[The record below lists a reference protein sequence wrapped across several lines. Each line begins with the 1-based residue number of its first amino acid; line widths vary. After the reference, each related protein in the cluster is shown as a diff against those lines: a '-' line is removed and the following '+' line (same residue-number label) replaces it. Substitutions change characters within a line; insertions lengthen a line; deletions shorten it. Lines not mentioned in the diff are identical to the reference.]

1 MGCVKKELGLPKILR
16 SKTFTRL
23 LNVDFWGR
31 ILLGD
36 YIFELE
42 SIFCKED
49 DYMNIAKQIVDNQI
63 INLIKDNPEYFADVN
78 DEEKKR
84 SKAFLLIAVAS
95 YLEMDI
101 SNVTQYITDGGD
113 DGGFD
118 AAYIASG
125 EDSQLNVILF
135 QTKYTRDL
143 TKDSNFS
150 ANAVEKAVNTIKGVF
165 DPQKKLRLN
174 EGSKTVVTDIHSHL
188 LDGYIP
194 LVTFVCINN
203 GLKWDSSAQN
213 YIDNN
218 FGGQKQVEFEH
229 FNHDD
234 IIKRSNNAKGVNTS
248 IQLKGKA
255 IREDFNYKSVIL
267 GRTSVSEIFKLMNE
281 HGDILLEKNI
291 RRYLGRNVVNEGI
304 RSTLLQ
310 DDNRNNFFFF
320 NNGITIVCEK
330 FAANFLQDNN
340 WIVKVDKMQIINGG
354 QTCKTIFQ
362 TIEEH
367 PEIDFT
373 NVEVLVRIYEV
384 DKDENVIRDIT
395 LATNSQN
402 PVDFRDLKS
411 NEPEQ
416 KLLEQSAEGLHYI
429 YKRKRDSQTTNQ
441 AGTDIILSSVAAE
454 AVLAVWRS
462 SPHIAKYKKYEFFS
476 TYYKMIFEEL
486 NAAQMIIAVLIFRFC
501 DNYRRKISSDP
512 QIQAQRKF
520 SQYFMAMLMGQQLLL
535 QLNMTLDQLT
545 HRNFEEI
552 RELFEQIKE
561 PLYSVCEKYMV
572 DCLLKKLSYLNCSL
586 DQIDGR
592 TIAAI
597 FRRFDIIEDLK
608 NAPKLL

>member
-1 MGCVKKELGLPKILR
+1 
-16 SKTFTRL
+16 
-23 LNVDFWGR
+23 
-31 ILLGD
+31 
-36 YIFELE
+36 
-42 SIFCKED
+42 
-49 DYMNIAKQIVDNQI
+49 MNIAKQLVDNQI
-63 INLIKDNPEYFADVN
+63 INLINDYPEYFTDVN
-78 DEEKKR
+78 DEERKR

-101 SNVTQYITDGGD
+101 SNATQYLTDGGD

-125 EDSQLNVILF
+125 EESQLNVILF

-143 TKDSNFS
+143 NKDSNFS
-150 ANAVEKAVNTIKGVF
+150 ANAIEKAVNTIKGVF
-165 DPQKKLRLN
+165 DPQKQMRLN
-174 EGSKTVVTDIHSHL
+174 EGSRAVVTDIHSHL

-194 LVTFVCINN
+194 VVTFVCINN

-218 FGGQKQVEFEH
+218 FGGQKQVEFEY
-229 FNHDD
+229 FNHED
-234 IIKRSNNAKGVNTS
+234 IIKRSNKTKGISTS

-267 GRTSVSEIFKLMNE
+267 GRTSVSEIFKLMKE
-281 HGDILLEKNI
+281 HGDALLEKNI
-291 RRYLGRNVVNEGI
+291 RKYLGRNVVNEEI
-304 RSTLLQ
+304 RKTLLH
-310 DDNRNNFFFF
+310 DDKRNNFFFF

-330 FAANFLQDNN
+330 FGANFLQESN

-362 TIEEH
+362 TIRDH
-367 PEIDFT
+367 SEIDFT

-384 DKDENVIRDIT
+384 NNDENVIRDIT
-395 LATNSQN
+395 FATNSQN
-402 PVDFRDLKS
+402 PVDFRDQKS
-411 NEPEQ
+411 NDPEQ
-416 KLLEQSAEGLHYI
+416 KLLEQGAEGLHYI

-454 AVLAVWRS
+454 AVLAVWRDR
-462 SPHIAKYKKYEFFS
+462 PHIAKYKKYEFFN
-476 TYYKMIFEEL
+476 TYYETIFKDL

-512 QIQAQRKF
+512 KIQAQRKY
-520 SQYFMAMLMGQQLLL
+520 SQYFMSMLMGQQLLL
-535 QLNMTLDQLT
+535 QLNITLDQLT
-545 HRNFEEI
+545 HRNFEEV
-552 RELFEQIKE
+552 RKLFDQIKE
-561 PLYSVCEKYMV
+561 PLYSACENYMV
-572 DCLLKKLSYLNCSL
+572 DCLHDKLRYLNCSL
-586 DQIDGR
+586 NEIDGR

-597 FRRFDIIEDLK
+597 FRRFDIIQNLK